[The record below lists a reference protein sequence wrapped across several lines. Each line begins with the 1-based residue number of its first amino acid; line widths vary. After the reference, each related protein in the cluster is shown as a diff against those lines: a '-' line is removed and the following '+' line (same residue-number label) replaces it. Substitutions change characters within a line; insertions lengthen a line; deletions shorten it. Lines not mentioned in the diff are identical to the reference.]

1 MVNWRGLDDRDK
13 KRSPSSA
20 TTPTTAI
27 LVVTSVTVMEAM
39 GSDAGTATSS
49 VPLPPPPPP
58 ARSTSR
64 RVWWAL
70 PILTV
75 AWLLIVLVIAAS
87 LTRVR
92 LWELAP
98 GSAEPV
104 APRMTFGD
112 DAREFVTVHESRG
125 EMMFVTALGSQLSLL
140 DVVAAWI
147 DDDVEILTFE
157 ERFGSQTPSQQRA
170 TNSRAM
176 VSSKQIAEFVALSR
190 LGIESEFVYGDVVVE
205 DVVCEDNPDAQSACL
220 LLQPGDT
227 IVTFDGKPTP
237 ILPSLIEAVTGKQP
251 GDLAVVGVR
260 KEGNETVENVTI
272 KLIAAP
278 DGSGRTIVGLMPRD
292 TRSVR
297 TPFEVGIDTD
307 SIGGPSAG
315 LAFTLA
321 LLDELTKGSLTGKAK
336 VAATGT
342 IDGDESIG
350 AVGAIVQKAVAARNS
365 GATLLLLPAS
375 QSADDVSAARRI
387 GGSRMRVETVATLQD
402 ALDVL
407 RSLGGEPLPNSTT
420 NE

>member
-1 MVNWRGLDDRDK
+1 M
-13 KRSPSSA
+13 
-20 TTPTTAI
+20 AI
-27 LVVTSVTVMEAM
+27 LVVTSVTVMDAM
-39 GSDAGTATSS
+39 SNDSATATSS

-58 ARSTSR
+58 ERSTSR

-70 PILTV
+70 PLLTIS
-75 AWLLIVLVIAAS
+75 WLLIVLVISAS
-87 LTRVR
+87 VTRVR
-92 LWELAP
+92 LWEIAP

-104 APRMTFGD
+104 APRMTFGE
-112 DAREFVTVHESRG
+112 DARRFINVYESNG
-125 EMMFVTALGSQLSLL
+125 EVMFVTALGSQLSLL
-140 DVVAAWI
+140 DVAAAWL
-147 DDDVEILTFE
+147 DDDVDILTFE

-170 TNSRAM
+170 SNSRAM

-190 LGIESEFVYGDVVVE
+190 LGFESEFIFGDVIVE
-205 DVVCEDNPDAQSACL
+205 DVVCEANPDPQSACE

-227 IVTFDGKPTP
+227 IVTFDGRPTP
-237 ILPSLIEAVTGKQP
+237 TLPSLIEAVALRQP
-251 GDLAVVGVR
+251 GQLVSVGIR
-260 KEGNETVENVTI
+260 KEGNQTVENLTI

-292 TRSVR
+292 TRTVR

-321 LLDELTKGSLTGKAK
+321 LLDELSEGSLTGKAK

-350 AVGAIVQKAVAARNS
+350 AVGAIPQKAVAARAS
-365 GATLLLLPAS
+365 GATLFLLPAS
-375 QSADDVSAARRI
+375 QSEEDVTAARRI
-387 GGSRMRVETVATLQD
+387 GGSRMRVETVATLQE

-407 RSLGGEPLPNSTT
+407 RGLGGEPLPDSTT
-420 NE
+420 SE